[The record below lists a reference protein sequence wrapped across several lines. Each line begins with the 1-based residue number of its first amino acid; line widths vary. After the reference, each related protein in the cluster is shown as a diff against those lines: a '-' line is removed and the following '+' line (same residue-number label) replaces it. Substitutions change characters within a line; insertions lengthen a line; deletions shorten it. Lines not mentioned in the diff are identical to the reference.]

1 MISAPERSASRWD
14 TLVFAVCILLSIA
27 ARSVPPEWGLAVA
40 SGIRTLAFPLV
51 FLQHQTELT
60 RNSRA
65 LYGAVVRERDSFALA
80 ADSLAAV
87 RMENEQL
94 RATLGLRGRL
104 GGAHAP
110 AEVLH
115 QALATDGFTLTLSAG
130 GAQGVRALAPV
141 VAPGGLVGVVIS
153 VDARTSVM
161 MTWKDPEFR
170 ASAMTPDG
178 SVFGIVSPIGGD
190 GPNEMFMELSGVP
203 YRDHVPVGTVVY
215 TSGLGGVFPRGI
227 RLGRIIAVAA
237 EAEGWSRTYLV
248 LPAVHPAAVS
258 HVMIL
263 LGNVPDLGAAFPG
276 AAP

>member
-1 MISAPERSASRWD
+1 VTATPDRSASRWD
-14 TLVFAVCILLSIA
+14 TFVFAVCILLSIV
-27 ARSVPPEWGLAVA
+27 ARSVPPEWVLAVS
-40 SGIRTLAFPLV
+40 SGVRTLAFPLV

-65 LYGAVVRERDSFALA
+65 LYGAVVRERDSVALV
-80 ADSLAAV
+80 ADSLAAL

-94 RATLGLRGRL
+94 RGTLGLRGRL
-104 GGAHAP
+104 GVSHVP

-115 QALATDGFTLTLSAG
+115 QALATDGFTLTLSVG
-130 GAQGVRALAPV
+130 RTHGVRPLAPV
-141 VAPGGLVGVVIS
+141 VAPGGLVGVVTN

-170 ASAMTPDG
+170 ASAMTADG
-178 SVFGIVSPIGGD
+178 SVFGIVAPIGGD

-203 YRDHVPVGTVVY
+203 YREHVPAGTAVY
-215 TSGLGGVFPRGI
+215 TSGLGGVYPRGI

-237 EAEGWSRTYLV
+237 ESEGWSRTYLV

-263 LGNVPDLGAAFPG
+263 LGTAPDLSASFPG
-276 AAP
+276 AMP